1 MRWDSQ
7 SLGPVG
13 PGEFIPVA
21 EQSGRII
28 RLGKWVLD
36 AALAQRKQWQQR
48 VPGDFKIAINMSA
61 QEFHEPDLV
70 DSIAERLEAHGLA
83 PNLLE
88 IEITE
93 RTAMRDPEFAIAT
106 LKKLEALGVCLSIDD
121 FGTGYSSLAYLRSM
135 PVDRLKMDISFVSE
149 IGRSREG
156 ESICAFIVDLS
167 RMLGIDVVAEGIET
181 QLQKDFLTDL
191 GCKYAQGYLL
201 GKPMSADALDQQLES
216 MNY

>member
-1 MRWDSQ
+1 
-7 SLGPVG
+7 
-13 PGEFIPVA
+13 
-21 EQSGRII
+21 
-28 RLGKWVLD
+28 VLD

-106 LKKLEALGVCLSIDD
+106 LKKLKALGVCLSIDD

-167 RMLGIDVVAEGIET
+167 RMLGIDVVAEGVET